1 MKRIYFFIF
10 YLSLFVSYAQGLK
23 PLYQWKFNSSQE
35 KNTIEENT
43 GTVYKI
49 NSNFETPEFVKGIE
63 GDGLRLD
70 GYSTYIGGLLP
81 KPLHFPITMTAWVAL
96 ETFPTETASFFS
108 LIDKKSNA
116 ENWISAGINKFGK
129 PAILL
134 SLNGEE
140 KYYFAE
146 NKLPKFKW
154 FHVSLIVNKNAISL
168 LINGEATLEI
178 PFNTKMNL
186 STFNSFTVGRDA
198 EEKLFDNRYPLTYS
212 NGIVDEVKIWNTSL
226 SPNYIKKTEIAEK
239 LNSKAILAVPESRF
253 KNDFARPKYH
263 LLPAANWTNETHGL
277 IYYKGKYHIFNQ
289 KNGANVYLG
298 QINWGHFSSPDLV
311 QWTEHKPPLSPE
323 EGYDQNGIWS
333 GHAIKDDNGVPLI
346 MYTGGNDNE
355 NGMCLAFPEDDDLIN
370 WKKFENNPV
379 VKGAPKQY
387 SRKDFRD
394 PYIWKEK
401 DAWYMAVGYGL
412 VENEIQKGALL
423 LYKSDDLKKWTY
435 LHPLFKG
442 NPGTDH
448 SGIFWEMPVFWKMG
462 DKYILSVNPIP
473 YDGKPAITLYWVGS
487 FVNEEFVPDYDLPK
501 KLEVIN
507 RMLSPSVAL
516 DKDGKTMAIAIIPD
530 LIDSKLHL
538 KHGWAHLYSIPR
550 VWNLKNGEIYQTP
563 HPSLLRLR
571 DSLKSFNEVM
581 VNPSQ
586 NLKIGS
592 GHQIEIV
599 AEISALKSDKF
610 GFYIG
615 KNQNNKEETKLYFD
629 LKKNQLVIDQS
640 NSSKTDL
647 IEKRIEIGDL
657 NLKKDEPIKLQ
668 IFIDG
673 SVVEGFINDKE
684 AFTTRIFP
692 KFVNSDAIE
701 FFSENDS
708 VLINKLDFWHLKS
721 SNNVTD
727 F

>member
-1 MKRIYFFIF
+1 MKKICFFIF
-10 YLSLFVSYAQGLK
+10 YLSLFVSYAQEPK
-23 PLYQWKFNSSQE
+23 PLYQWKFNFSQG

-43 GTVYKI
+43 RTVYKI

-63 GDGLRLD
+63 GTGLRLD
-70 GYSTYIGGLLP
+70 GYSTYIVGLLP
-81 KPLHFPITMTAWVAL
+81 KPLYYPITMTAWVAL

-108 LIDKKSNA
+108 LIDKKNNA

-129 PAILL
+129 PTILV

-140 KYYFAE
+140 KYYYAE

-154 FHVSLIVNKNAISL
+154 FHVSLVVNKNTIIL
-168 LINGEATLEI
+168 WINGEITLEI
-178 PFNTKMNL
+178 PFNTKIDL
-186 STFNSFTVGRDA
+186 SSFNGFTVGRDA

-226 SPNYIKKTEIAEK
+226 SLNYIKKTEIAEK

-311 QWTEHKPPLSPE
+311 QWTEHKPALSPE

-379 VKGAPKQY
+379 VKGPPKQY

-442 NPGTDH
+442 NPGTDN

-473 YDGKPAITLYWVGS
+473 YDGKPAITLYWVGD
-487 FVNEEFVPDYDLPK
+487 FINEKFVPDYELPK

-516 DKDGKTMAIAIIPD
+516 DEDGRTTTIAIIPD

-538 KHGWAHLYSIPR
+538 KQGWAHLYSMPR

-563 HPSLLRLR
+563 HPSLLKLR
-571 DSLKSFNEVM
+571 DSLKSFKAVM

-610 GFYIG
+610 GFCIG

-640 NSSKTDL
+640 NSSKTEL
-647 IEKRIEIGDL
+647 IEKRIEIGDF
-657 NLKKDEPIKLQ
+657 NLKKEEPIKLQ

-692 KFVNSDAIE
+692 KFANSNQVE
-701 FFSENDS
+701 FFSESDS

>member
-1 MKRIYFFIF
+1 MKKIYFFIF
-10 YLSLFVSYAQGLK
+10 YLSLFVSYAQGSK
-23 PLYQWKFNSSQE
+23 PLYQWDFNLSQE
-35 KNTIEENT
+35 KKTIEENSR
-43 GTVYKI
+43 TVYKI

-81 KPLHFPITMTAWVAL
+81 KPVHSPITMTAWVAL

-108 LIDKKSNA
+108 LIDKNNNA
-116 ENWISAGINKFGK
+116 ENWISVGINKFGK
-129 PAILL
+129 PAISV

-146 NKLPKFKW
+146 NKLSKFKW

-178 PFNTKMNL
+178 PLDTKRKL

-212 NGIVDEVKIWNTSL
+212 NGIIDEVKIWNTSL
-226 SPNYIKKTEIAEK
+226 APNYIKKTEIAEK
-239 LNSKAILAVPESRF
+239 LNSKAILAIPESRF

-311 QWTEHKPPLSPE
+311 QWTEHKPALSPE
-323 EGYDQNGIWS
+323 EGYDQSGIWS

-370 WKKFENNPV
+370 WKKIENNPV
-379 VKGAPKQY
+379 VKGPPKQY

-423 LYKSDDLKKWTY
+423 LYKSNDLKKWTY

-442 NPGTDH
+442 NPGTDN

-487 FVNEEFVPDYDLPK
+487 FINEEFVPDYELPK

-516 DKDGKTMAIAIIPD
+516 DKDGKTTAIAIIPD
-530 LIDSKLHL
+530 LINSKLHL

-563 HPSLLRLR
+563 HPSLLKLR
-571 DSLKSFNEVM
+571 DSLQSFNTVM
-581 VNPSQ
+581 VNPLQ

-599 AEISALKSDKF
+599 AEISPLKSDKF

-640 NSSKTDL
+640 NSSKTEL
-647 IEKRIEIGDL
+647 IEKRIEIGEL

-692 KFVNSDAIE
+692 KFGNSDAIE